1 MLGKTPTDKRVDGYK
16 ISPLAKKLFANDSI
30 REREKSVYFSGVS
43 LKISTLCV
51 QGKLAPYF
59 LKIYIFLLGIFL
71 IYISNAI
78 LKVPHTLCPHFPT
91 HPLPLFGPGIPLYW
105 GI

>member
-1 MLGKTPTDKRVDGYK
+1 MLVTSKVHLP
-16 ISPLAKKLFANDSI
+16 P
-30 REREKSVYFSGVS
+30 FSFF
-43 LKISTLCV
+43 
-51 QGKLAPYF
+51 YF
-59 LKIYIFLLGIFL
+59 LIFLLGIFL

-78 LKVPHTLCPHFPT
+78 PIVPHTLPPHSPT

>member
-1 MLGKTPTDKRVDGYK
+1 MIL
-16 ISPLAKKLFANDSI
+16 
-30 REREKSVYFSGVS
+30 SVVMILSWDN
-43 LKISTLCV
+43 
-51 QGKLAPYF
+51 F
-59 LKIYIFLLGIFL
+59 LYVLLGIFL

-78 LKVPHTLCPHFPT
+78 PKAPHTLPPHSPT

>member
-1 MLGKTPTDKRVDGYK
+1 MVSSEGRHWGVGGGEAGGVAQWNTCPACTSPEFCPNTQRK
-16 ISPLAKKLFANDSI
+16 IHVFL
-30 REREKSVYFSGVS
+30 
-43 LKISTLCV
+43 
-51 QGKLAPYF
+51 F
-59 LKIYIFLLGIFL
+59 LKIFLLGIFL

-78 LKVPHTLCPHFPT
+78 PKVLHSPT